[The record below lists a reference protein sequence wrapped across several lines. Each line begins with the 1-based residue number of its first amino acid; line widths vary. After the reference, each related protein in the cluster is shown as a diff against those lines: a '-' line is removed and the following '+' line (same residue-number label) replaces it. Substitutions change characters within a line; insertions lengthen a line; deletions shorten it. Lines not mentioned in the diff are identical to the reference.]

1 MMDHSI
7 VGIYDQYWNM
17 IAKIIW
23 LVVSTPLKNMK
34 VNWFDDSQLN
44 GKIKVMFK
52 SLPTSYLYITYLHRI
67 LKRQSLKSQ
76 SSMSAFSKA
85 AMQLRK
91 FQRLEV
97 PAPPEVTKAEE
108 VNRKPNL
115 ELGKSEE

>member
-7 VGIYDQYWNM
+7 VGTYDQYWNM
-17 IAKIIW
+17 IAKIIY
-23 LVVSTPLKNMK
+23 
-34 VNWFDDSQLN
+34 
-44 GKIKVMFK
+44 
-52 SLPTSYLYITYLHRI
+52 TSYLHRI
-67 LKRQSLKSQ
+67 VKRQSLKSQ

-97 PAPPEVTKAEE
+97 PAPPEMNLAEE

-115 ELGKSEE
+115 ELGKSQE